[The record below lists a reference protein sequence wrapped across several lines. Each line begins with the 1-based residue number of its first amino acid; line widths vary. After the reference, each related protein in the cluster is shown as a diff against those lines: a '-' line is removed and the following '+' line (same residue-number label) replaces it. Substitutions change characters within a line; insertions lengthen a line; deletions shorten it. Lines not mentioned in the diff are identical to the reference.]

1 MKYIKITYPD
11 INNGDGMR
19 ATIWF
24 SGCSHHCEGCHN
36 KHTWDYNQGKDI
48 TPYLY
53 NEISEIFNSEAYLKG
68 ITLSGGDPLS
78 QSQNSLN
85 ELYNFISWF
94 KTKFPDKDIWIF
106 AGDTYEECMLVSEKK
121 DIVKLCDYMVD
132 GVFKIEERD
141 LSLKYRGSKN
151 QRILNIKEYK

>member
-53 NEISEIFNSEAYLKG
+53 NEISEIFNSETYLKG

-151 QRILNIKEYK
+151 QRIINIKEYK

>member
-106 AGDTYEECMLVSEKK
+106 AGDTYEECMRVSEKK

>member
-53 NEISEIFNSEAYLKG
+53 NEISV
-68 ITLSGGDPLS
+68 
-78 QSQNSLN
+78 Q
-85 ELYNFISWF
+85 
-94 KTKFPDKDIWIF
+94 
-106 AGDTYEECMLVSEKK
+106 
-121 DIVKLCDYMVD
+121 
-132 GVFKIEERD
+132 
-141 LSLKYRGSKN
+141 
-151 QRILNIKEYK
+151 